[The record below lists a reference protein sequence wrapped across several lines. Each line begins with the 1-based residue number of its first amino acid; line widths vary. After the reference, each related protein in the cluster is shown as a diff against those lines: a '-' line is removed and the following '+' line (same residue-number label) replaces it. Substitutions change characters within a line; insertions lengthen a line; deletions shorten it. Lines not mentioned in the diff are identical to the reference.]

1 MKLVFSVT
9 LVWSDKLHWS
19 GVTILHSGVVMGNQ
33 ELMWLM
39 WLSPWL
45 VLVYIVITVA
55 MCGVRWG
62 EVGRA
67 AGTGSFLQLK
77 LWRHWGHR
85 WVCRLISLITLALCV
100 AQLLLFDPSIG
111 WCLIVL
117 MKGKVGSELYYD
129 CRGNDQPLL
138 RIIVCHHMNDDHYN
152 ITSNY
157 ASFSQLHRS
166 VQIIAGLNAGAS
178 DSFVSSCLKLKVWG
192 QRIIGETS
200 PFSPVR
206 VTTEQ
211 QPPQT
216 WIKL

>member
-1 MKLVFSVT
+1 MASPHCN
-9 LVWSDKLHWS
+9 LVWSWGIKNWCD
-19 GVTILHSGVVMGNQ
+19 G
-33 ELMWLM
+33 
-39 WLSPWL
+39 L
-45 VLVYIVITVA
+45 VVYIVITVS
-55 MCGVRWG
+55 MCGVVWCG
-62 EVGRA
+62 VGRA
-67 AGTGSFLQLK
+67 IGTGSFLQLK
-77 LWRHWGHR
+77 LWRHCGHR
-85 WVCRLISLITLALCV
+85 WVCRLISLITLARCVSLCPPTIR
-100 AQLLLFDPSIG
+100 FDPSIG

-117 MKGKVGSELYYD
+117 MKGKVWSEVYYD

-157 ASFSQLHRS
+157 APFPQLHRS

-178 DSFVSSCLKLKVWG
+178 DSFVSSFLKLKVWG